1 MRSLLVTCLGVAC
14 AAALAPGLAP
24 TAAGARTGVP
34 RTAGHSPAASEP
46 PGSTQSLPIAAD
58 PGPTAR
64 RALGDTSPAPGS
76 RGLTAHPV
84 RPFSLVGVVWDDA
97 DAELHGRIQVRT
109 RPTGTAA
116 WSPWQDVQPHHDD
129 APDLDAADRYGT
141 RVRGST
147 APLWVGESDAV
158 QLRIT
163 PAPGRRARGDLPRGL
178 RLELVDPGAAPPA
191 PAAAAELPALDK
203 AASEEAVA
211 KDPERTAA
219 HRYVGPR
226 PRIVTRAGWGADESL
241 RRGDH
246 RYTDTV
252 RAAFVHHSASGNNY
266 TCAQAPSVIRA
277 IYRYDVQ
284 STHWRD
290 MGYNFLV
297 DKCGT
302 VYEGRAG
309 GVTEP
314 VLGAH
319 TRGFNENSMGVAVL
333 GTFATTEPP
342 RAAVRGVA
350 RLTAWKLGLYG
361 ADPRGTTRLTSA
373 GGNRFE
379 QGREAGLNVISGH
392 RDGFHTHCPG
402 TRLYEKLGQ
411 IRDFAAQL
419 QGR

>member
-1 MRSLLVTCLGVAC
+1 MRPFLVTCLGVAC
-14 AAALAPGLAP
+14 TAALAAALAPSAGAS
-24 TAAGARTGVP
+24 AGARPSAKT
-34 RTAGHSPAASEP
+34 PAAAAQL
-46 PGSTQSLPIAAD
+46 PGSTQSLPVAA
-58 PGPTAR
+58 
-64 RALGDTSPAPGS
+64 PAT
-76 RGLTAHPV
+76 RGLPARHV

-97 DAELHGRIQVRT
+97 HAELHGRVQVRT

-116 WSPWQDVQPHHDD
+116 WSPWQDVQAHHDD
-129 APDLDAADRYGT
+129 APDLDAAERHGT
-141 RVRGST
+141 GVRGST

-163 PAPGRRARGDLPRGL
+163 PESGRRSRGDLPRGL
-178 RLELVDPGAAPPA
+178 RLELVDPGTEAATPRG
-191 PAAAAELPALDK
+191 AAELPALGK
-203 AASEEAVA
+203 AASEASVPA
-211 KDPERTAA
+211 KDGERTAA
-219 HRYVGPR
+219 HPYIGPR
-226 PRIVTRAGWGADESL
+226 PRIVTRAGWGADEDL

-277 IYRYDVQ
+277 IYRYDIT
-284 STHWRD
+284 SSRWRD

-319 TRGFNENSMGVAVL
+319 TLGFNENSMGVAVL
-333 GTFATTEPP
+333 GTFTETEPP
-342 RAAVRGVA
+342 RAAVRAVG

-361 ADPRGTTRLTSA
+361 VDPRGTSRLLSG

-379 QGREAGLNVISGH
+379 QGSEVELNVISGH
-392 RDGFHTHCPG
+392 RDGFKTKCPG
-402 TRLYEKLGQ
+402 DRLYEKLGHT
-411 IRDFAAQL
+411 RDFAAWL